1 MEKIYR
7 GRRVSPVDETL
18 SDVLI
23 AVDGKPLKQVVRH
36 SPTGMQW
43 GYGGSGPADLALSIL
58 TDVFGGRVELADLYY
73 QQFKRDFIAAWGDSW
88 QISEEE
94 IEQWLIGMTANGVEP
109 GFGIQTLIRKFDAL
123 NGEERL
129 TVKYSRTMS

>member
-1 MEKIYR
+1 MGKIYR
-7 GRRVSPVDETL
+7 ERRVSPVDETL

-58 TDVFGGRVELADLYY
+58 TDVFAGRVELADLYY

-94 IEQWLIGMTANGVEP
+94 IEQWLIGMAANGVEP
-109 GFGIQTLIRKFDAL
+109 GFDIQTLIKKFDAL

-129 TVKYSRTMS
+129 TMKYSRTMS